1 MSTSSL
7 PVRPLQE
14 QRTRPATAWET
25 GRFLRGRPAKQFL
38 FGEMYEDCERIEARY
53 FPKGSRVF
61 SIASAGS
68 TAIFLA
74 VDHRVTAVDINPV
87 QVEYAQSRAQ
97 GAPAIRGAAERLI
110 ARGRRMLSMMGWDR
124 ETLEPFLCLEDP
136 CAQLA
141 YWNER
146 LNTTRFRAAMD
157 VMFSPLL
164 LRTVYSQRFLAVLP
178 EQFGQVL
185 RQRLERTWAVHANR
199 TNPYARALLA
209 GELAPA
215 RQSHRALDL
224 QFAVADAAN
233 YLESCRRGS
242 FDAFTFSNILDGA
255 SPAYRRRLFAATR
268 RAASP
273 EAVVVLRSFAQPTG
287 FEYNNAAVE
296 DRSPLWGVV
305 DVRPVKTL
313 PEGLFS

>member
-1 MSTSSL
+1 MSTSIPERL
-7 PVRPLQE
+7 LQE
-14 QRTRPATAWET
+14 QKTQAETAWET
-25 GRFLRGRPAKQFL
+25 GRFLRRRTVKQLL
-38 FGEMYEDCERIEARY
+38 FGEMYEDCERIEGQY

-74 VDHRVTAVDINPV
+74 ADHHVTAVDINPA
-87 QVEYAQSRAQ
+87 QVEYAQRRAQ
-97 GAPAIRGAAERLI
+97 GAPAERGAAERLM
-110 ARGRRMLSMMGWDR
+110 ARGRRMFPLMGWSG
-124 ETLEPFLCLEDP
+124 ESVEFFLTLEDP
-136 CAQLA
+136 REQIRF
-141 YWNER
+141 WNKR
-146 LNTTRFRAAMD
+146 LNTDRFRAGLD

-178 EQFGQVL
+178 DNFGKVL
-185 RQRLERTWAVHANR
+185 RQRLERTWTVHPNR
-199 TNPYARALLA
+199 TNPYARALLT
-209 GELAPA
+209 GETVPA
-215 RQSHRALDL
+215 RPGTRALDL

-233 YLESCRRGS
+233 FLEACRRES

-273 EAVVVLRSFAQPTG
+273 DAVLILRSFGQPTG
-287 FEYNNAAVE
+287 FEINNAAVE

-313 PEGLFS
+313 PEEW